1 MSSKYFENKRV
12 AVVGNAQSLFNTQY
26 GTEID
31 DHEIVIR
38 INTPAIFYDDLVS
51 RHSHGTRIHVWAFWD
66 HFRFDSF
73 YRHNYQFEE

>member
-1 MSSKYFENKRV
+1 MQV
-12 AVVGNAQSLFNTQY
+12 T
-26 GTEID
+26 
-31 DHEIVIR
+31 DHVIVIR

-73 YRHNYQFEE
+73 YRHNYQFEEQYSKQKFLRKTNLN